1 MTRMVKRPERAPRA
15 YGGAGSLGLARPSS
29 QPESEER
36 PALPAAWFEHL
47 GRRVGVLLPMVVS
60 P

>member
-1 MTRMVKRPERAPRA
+1 MVKRPERAPRA

-36 PALPAAWFEHL
+36 SALPAAWFEHL
-47 GRRVGVLLPMVVS
+47 GRRVGVLLPMAVS

>member
-1 MTRMVKRPERAPRA
+1 MVKRPERAPRA

-29 QPESEER
+29 SQPESEER
-36 PALPAAWFEHL
+36 SALPAAWFEHL
-47 GRRVGVLLPMVVS
+47 GRRVGVLLPKVAS